1 MGESFQEVRNWL
13 MAHLKPGME
22 VKNWSKDAEEGRSQP
37 EVEAIIIESAP
48 SQGGIVVKS
57 RTKEGAIR
65 GPRYVPWDDIG
76 KVWVKWEDYKAGLV
90 KRSQLRKGNDNTTY
104 AIALLHFYEEEKKKG
119 FQRVKD
125 WLMAHLRPGMQ
136 VENWSRAAE
145 LGKSRL
151 RVKAFTIAS
160 EPSRQGFKVESQ
172 DTSEPRLVR
181 WQDLEKVWEKWEPY
195 KAGQVGRQELGADN
209 VNTTYVIALL
219 HFYEVNQ

>member
-1 MGESFQEVRNWL
+1 
-13 MAHLKPGME
+13 MAHLRPGTE
-22 VKNWSKDAEEGRSQP
+22 IKNWSRDSEKGESRL

-48 SQGGIVVKS
+48 SQDGIVVKS
-57 RTKEGAIR
+57 RTKEGGIH
-65 GPRYVPWDDIG
+65 GPRHVPWDDLE
-76 KVWVKWEDYKAGLV
+76 KVWVKWEGYKAGLV
-90 KRSQLRKGNDNTTY
+90 KRSQLHKDNDNTTY
-104 AIALLHFYEEEKKKG
+104 AIALLHFYDEGKKKVYEEKKES
-119 FQRVKD
+119 FQAVKK

-172 DTSEPRLVR
+172 DTSGPRPVR
-181 WQDLEKVWEKWEPY
+181 WKDLEKVWEKWEPY